1 MPNNISD
8 ITSDDMPKEYLTM
21 GGGKRSLL
29 AISGLVDPTDP
40 PSASSSNF
48 ESADDSPAAKK
59 LRTSMA
65 CLNCRK
71 RHLKCPGG
79 QPCPRCTRYAVP
91 CEYVEPVKKIVVSV
105 KYVADLQAQIAA
117 LKDQNKQLQLQQQ
130 NSSRSSASPNTLP
143 ALVKPPSAAASASC
157 RDHIGSSFAQ
167 RSGMVVK
174 PSMGGSLFLGSS
186 SMTLFGLEIQ
196 SLISTYVT
204 HKQFKPMPMNKRQ
217 NIPVKPSPLTR
228 ITNDSQHSVRSVTR
242 TAELT
247 FLVSFDGSP
256 FQDSPPPQP
265 FDVSLPSYPYACL
278 LMDKFISYNDA
289 CFYFFNEGLMR
300 HGMELVYNRAR
311 SVYPDDPTLELIWF
325 CKLLLIFAIGEVYH
339 RCGQET
345 ETEDTDNVLPGARW
359 FLQASQIFNAA
370 FSGENLHLL
379 TREGG
384 IEVLLL
390 HAFYLQ
396 VADNTVL
403 AYFYFGQA
411 LRTCLV
417 VGMHVD
423 SQSDTLTRYHL
434 EHHRRLWW
442 TVYMYERMLSS
453 KAGMPLSFMDYS
465 ISAELPSDFPM
476 APPDQRPP
484 GCEHYVF
491 PRSEYLTN
499 CVKIVQINGYI
510 LSQLYQRQPKD
521 NILPLLQNVI
531 KQLFQWK
538 ANLSPMCQVDFSQ
551 KHPLQI
557 TRQLTNLF
565 TEYFQGINLAVRP
578 LLFHFVSV
586 QLKTFKNNY
595 TYLDLEDFS
604 DSTTML
610 LNCSLQASVCSIR
623 ALWALMEPDLVA
635 LFGYMDREYLFT
647 SAFTLLLF
655 TTTFGIH
662 ERAYEHLDH
671 ALIMFD
677 RMIALG
683 NNAAELR
690 RAQLLTLMIN
700 LDFHN
705 ILQDLIQKHTGD
717 NDLPGTETATPA
729 YTHSPMPVS
738 VGASVDPQYIAATAG
753 LPSATTEDESLSTL
767 DDLINATIAQSY
779 SAPMTKQ
786 GTKIIETNAEQ
797 LDPTNVINMDTV
809 ENLLEEMIK
818 TNQTD
823 NKLWKDIT
831 DQAMWLGSNMEPVGP
846 GNLETDLGTFPL
858 EES

>member
-1 MPNNISD
+1 MWFRFN
-8 ITSDDMPKEYLTM
+8 
-21 GGGKRSLL
+21 
-29 AISGLVDPTDP
+29 
-40 PSASSSNF
+40 
-48 ESADDSPAAKK
+48 
-59 LRTSMA
+59 
-65 CLNCRK
+65 
-71 RHLKCPGG
+71 
-79 QPCPRCTRYAVP
+79 VP
-91 CEYVEPVKKIVVSV
+91 CEYVEPVKKIVVSM
-105 KYVADLQAQIAA
+105 KYVAELQAQIAA
-117 LKDQNKQLQLQQQ
+117 LKEENDQLKRNGPPT
-130 NSSRSSASPNTLP
+130 SNTLP
-143 ALVKPPSAAASASC
+143 QLVKPPSATANASC
-157 RDHIGSSFAQ
+157 RDQIASSFAQ
-167 RSGMVVK
+167 RSGRVVQ
-174 PSMGGSLFLGSS
+174 PSIGQSLFLGSS

-204 HKQFKPMPMNKRQ
+204 HKEFKPMPMNKRE

-242 TAELT
+242 TSALT

-256 FQDSPPPQP
+256 FQDTPPPHP
-265 FDVSLPSYPYACL
+265 FQISLPSYPYACL

-300 HGMELVYNRAR
+300 HGMELVYHRN
-311 SVYPDDPTLELIWF
+311 SPVYKGDPTLELIWF

-345 ETEDTDNVLPGARW
+345 ETEDADNVLPGARW
-359 FLQASQIFNAA
+359 FLQASMIFNAA
-370 FSGENLHLL
+370 FSGEKLHLL

-423 SQSDTLTRYHL
+423 SQIETLSRYHL
-434 EHHRRLWW
+434 EHHRRMWW

-465 ISAELPSDFPM
+465 ISAELPSDFDMP
-476 APPDQRPP
+476 PPDQRPP
-484 GCEHYVF
+484 GCEHYIF

-551 KHPLQI
+551 KQPLKI

-565 TEYFQGINLAVRP
+565 TEYFQGINLAIRP

-595 TYLDLEDFS
+595 TYLDLENYS

-677 RMIALG
+677 KMISLG

-705 ILQDLIQKHTGD
+705 ILQDLIQKHTND
-717 NDLPGTETATPA
+717 SDLPGTEAATPA
-729 YTHSPMPVS
+729 YTHSPMPMTMTVKP
-738 VGASVDPQYIAATAG
+738 DPITSTAPTATD
-753 LPSATTEDESLSTL
+753 EESLSTL

-797 LDPTNVINMDTV
+797 LNLTTVINMDTV
-809 ENLLEEMIK
+809 ESLLEEMIK

-823 NKLWKDIT
+823 SKLWKDIT
-831 DQAMWLGSNMEPVGP
+831 DQAMWLGSNMEPVVP

-858 EES
+858 EE